1 MRFRRFSLAL
11 LALLIVLVVVTPL
24 QAQIRNAERVGDVK
38 RAGRIHKPTGVSG
51 TVPAVANYQV
61 SQTTGAITPGTSA
74 VTGFNCGTTPPGD
87 DCMATVTLPFA
98 FRLYDLE
105 FSQVNV
111 STNGNLQFVSNN
123 ADYGLNDVCFPL
135 PQFNYAILPHWG
147 DLTIGGANEGIFTSV
162 SGTAPNQIFNIEWR
176 ASLLGNSPASL
187 NFQVRLY
194 ENLARFDVIFGTAPG
209 GGSDVTVGVQRAG
222 GTPYTE
228 FSCHQNAIRNGT
240 MLVFTGNA
248 ETSLFI
254 AGRVTDSDGN
264 PVAGVNVNLTGTS
277 SGLVTTDGTGDY
289 IFPGLTSGGTYSVAA
304 TQAGFSFFPP
314 VRNFGGA
321 GNRAFT
327 GNFIV
332 NFIRT
337 APPNP
342 GDILISEFRFRGENV
357 PPLTATAV
365 NEFIEIQNNTN
376 QGITVNVT
384 DGSLGWLVTT
394 ADPTINF
401 VIPNGTTIPARG
413 HYLAGNASGYS
424 LFSYGASDTFYDGDI
439 PDAGGVAIFSTANF
453 GSLDLAHRLDA
464 AGFTGESNTLFREGA
479 GLISPGANLGNYSFV
494 RKLVSGVSQDTN
506 DNAADFQFVST
517 DGGNYGGVQ
526 STLGAPGPENTA
538 SPIQRNG
545 QLKSALVDPVAGSTN
560 APNRARNTTPN
571 SCGGANCALGTLTIR
586 RRFTNNTGQSVTKL
600 RFRIVDITTLGNIVA
615 GQADLRALDSLGGA
629 VTITGGSV
637 VQVRGLTVEQG
648 SPTVTIPQPLGGGL
662 NSSLAVGV
670 ITVAQP
676 LAPGANVNVEFRL
689 GVQTNG
695 SFRFFVNIEAL
706 P

>member
-1 MRFRRFSLAL
+1 MGFIRVSVAL
-11 LALLIVLVVVTPL
+11 LALLIGLIFVTPL
-24 QAQIRNAERVGDVK
+24 QAQIRNTGRARDDVG
-38 RAGRIHKPTGVSG
+38 RAGKAPKLIGALGATPDT
-51 TVPAVANYQV
+51 TNYQV

-74 VTGFNCGTTPPGD
+74 VTGFNCGVSPQGD
-87 DCMATVTLPFA
+87 DCMATVALPFA
-98 FRLYDLE
+98 FKLYDQE

-123 ADYGLNDVCFPL
+123 PDYGQGDVCFPL

-147 DLTIGGANEGIFTSV
+147 DLTVGGLNEGIFTSV
-162 SGTAPNQIFNIEWR
+162 SGASPNQIFNIEWR

-209 GGSDVTVGVQRAG
+209 GGRDVTVGVQRAG

-228 FSCHQNAIRNGT
+228 FSCHQNVLRSGM
-240 MLVFTGNA
+240 MLVFTGTT

-264 PVAGVNVNLTGTS
+264 PVAGANVSLTGTS
-277 SGLVTTDGTGDY
+277 SGSVTTDGTGDY
-289 IFPGLTSGGTYSVAA
+289 AFPGLSPGGTYSVTA

-314 VRNFGGA
+314 VKNFGPGF
-321 GNRAFT
+321 RAFT

-337 APPNP
+337 LPPNP
-342 GDILISEFRFRGENV
+342 GDILISEFRFRGEDV
-357 PPLTATAV
+357 FTAV
-365 NEFIEIQNNTN
+365 NEFVEIQNNTN

-384 DGSLGWLVTT
+384 DGSSGWLVTT
-394 ADPTINF
+394 IDPTINF
-401 VIPNGTTIPARG
+401 IIPNGTTIPARG
-413 HYLAGNASGYS
+413 HYLAGNGSGYN
-424 LFSYGASDTFYDGDI
+424 LFSYGAADTFYSGDI
-439 PDAGGVAIFSTANF
+439 PDSGGVAIFATVNS
-453 GSLDLAHRLDA
+453 SSIDLAHRLDA
-464 AGFTGESNTLFREGA
+464 AGFTGADELYREGA
-479 GLISPGANLGNYSFV
+479 GLISPGANAGNYSFV
-494 RKLVSGVSQDTN
+494 RKLVTGAAQDTN

-517 DGGNYGGVQ
+517 NGGVYGGLQ

-538 SPIQRNG
+538 SPIQRNA
-545 QLKSALVDPVAGSTN
+545 QVKASLIDPVAGLAN
-560 APNRARNTTPN
+560 APNRVRNSTPN
-571 SCGGANCALGTLTIR
+571 SCGGANCALGTLIIR
-586 RRFTNNTGQSVTKL
+586 RRFTNSTGHGVTKL
-600 RFRIVDITTLGNIVA
+600 RFRIVDVTTLGNIVA
-615 GQADLRALDSLGGA
+615 GQADLRALDSFGGA
-629 VTITGGSV
+629 VTVTGGGT
-637 VQVRGLTVEQG
+637 VQVRGLTLEQG

-689 GVQTNG
+689 GVQTGGN
-695 SFRFFVNIEAL
+695 FRFFVNIEAL